1 MMMRIFHLSIPVFL
15 PTLFIL
21 LSNLSNMIEIRHLKL
36 LDAVADTGSLKNAAE
51 KLFLS
56 QSALS
61 HQLRELESY
70 LETPVFY
77 RLNKQL
83 VLTPSGK
90 VLLDSSREILTKLSQ
105 TEKTIREISDGDR
118 GTLRIMIECFTAYH
132 WLPRLMQDFSR
143 DFPKVEISISYE
155 CNRCPTE
162 HLINGELDIAII
174 CEEEENPLIRMEKI
188 FDDEILAVLPED
200 HPLADKPYLQAE
212 DFEDQHLLIH
222 SFPLES
228 VSVARKLLIP
238 EKINLGKVT
247 QVPITDAALEMVKC
261 GIGITTLPE
270 WILNHYLH
278 NQPVIG
284 VPITR
289 SGIKI
294 SWYAAMLMDAE
305 RPTYFDVFVK
315 KMHGYA
321 RPGWQENVHESFSS
335 NR

>member
-1 MMMRIFHLSIPVFL
+1 
-15 PTLFIL
+15 
-21 LSNLSNMIEIRHLKL
+21 MIEIRHLKL
-36 LDAVADTGSLKNAAE
+36 LDAVAETGSLKNAAE

-90 VLLDSSREILTKLSQ
+90 VLLDSSRKILSKLSQ

-155 CNRCPTE
+155 CNRCPTD
-162 HLINGELDIAII
+162 HLISGELDIAII
-174 CEEEENPLIRMEKI
+174 CEEEESPLIRVEKI
-188 FDDEILAVLPED
+188 FDDEIVAVLPED
-200 HPLADKPYLQAE
+200 HPLAEKPYLQAV

-222 SFPLES
+222 SFPLNS
-228 VSVARKLLIP
+228 VAVARKLLIP
-238 EKINLGKVT
+238 EKIKLGKVT

-261 GIGITTLPE
+261 GIGITTLPA

-278 NQPVIG
+278 HHPLVG

-289 SGIKI
+289 AGIKI
-294 SWYAAMLMDAE
+294 SWYAAMLRDAE
-305 RPTYFDVFVK
+305 RPAYFDVFVN
-315 KMHGYA
+315 KMHEYA
-321 RPGWQENVHESFSS
+321 RPEKQDQLHENFSS
-335 NR
+335 SR

>member
-1 MMMRIFHLSIPVFL
+1 
-15 PTLFIL
+15 
-21 LSNLSNMIEIRHLKL
+21 MIEIRHLKL
-36 LDAVADTGSLKNAAE
+36 LDAVAETGSLKNAAE

-90 VLLDSSREILTKLSQ
+90 VLLDSSREILAKLSL

-143 DFPKVEISISYE
+143 DFPKVEFSISYE
-155 CNRCPTE
+155 CNRCPTN
-162 HLINGELDIAII
+162 HLISGELDIAII
-174 CEEEENPLIRMEKI
+174 CDEDDSPLIHMEKI
-188 FDDEILAVLPED
+188 FDDEIVAVLPED
-200 HPLADKPYLQAE
+200 HPLADKAYLHAE
-212 DFEDQHLLIH
+212 DFENQHLLIH

-228 VSVARKLLIP
+228 VSLAKKVLIP

-261 GIGITTLPE
+261 GIGITTLPM
-270 WILNHYLH
+270 WILNHYLQ
-278 NQPVIG
+278 NQPVVG
-284 VPITR
+284 VPVTR
-289 SGIKI
+289 EGIKI
-294 SWYAAMLMDAE
+294 SWYAAMLKDAE
-305 RPTYFDVFVK
+305 RPAYFDVFVS
-315 KMHGYA
+315 KMHEYA
-321 RPGWQENVHESFSS
+321 RPGWQNSLHESFSS
-335 NR
+335 KH

>member
-1 MMMRIFHLSIPVFL
+1 
-15 PTLFIL
+15 
-21 LSNLSNMIEIRHLKL
+21 MIEIRHLKL
-36 LDAVADTGSLKNAAE
+36 LDAVAETGSLKNAAE

-90 VLLDSSREILTKLSQ
+90 VLLDSSREILAKLSQ

-174 CEEEENPLIRMEKI
+174 CEEEESPLIRMEKI
-188 FDDEILAVLPED
+188 FDDEIMAVLPED
-200 HPLADKPYLQAE
+200 HPLAEKPYLQAE
-212 DFEDQHLLIH
+212 DFEDRHLLIH
-222 SFPLES
+222 SFPLDS

-278 NQPVIG
+278 HQPVVG

-289 SGIKI
+289 SGMQI
-294 SWYAAMLMDAE
+294 SWYAAMLRDAE
-305 RPTYFDVFVK
+305 RPAYFDTFVK
-315 KMHGYA
+315 KMHAYA
-321 RPGWQENVHESFSS
+321 RPGWQERLHESFSTKH
-335 NR
+335 

>member
-1 MMMRIFHLSIPVFL
+1 
-15 PTLFIL
+15 
-21 LSNLSNMIEIRHLKL
+21 MIEIRHLKL
-36 LDAVADTGSLKNAAE
+36 LDAVAETGSLKNAAE

-90 VLLDSSREILTKLSQ
+90 VLLDSSRAILAKLSQ

-132 WLPRLMQDFSR
+132 WLPRLMQEFSR

-155 CNRCPTE
+155 CNRCPTD
-162 HLINGELDIAII
+162 HLISGELDIAII
-174 CEEEENPLIRMEKI
+174 CEEEESPHIRMEKI

-200 HPLADKPYLQAE
+200 HPLAEATYLKAQ
-212 DFEDQHLLIH
+212 DFKDQHLLIH
-222 SFPLES
+222 SFPLDS

-238 EKINLGKVT
+238 EKINLGKIT

-261 GIGITTLPE
+261 GIGITTLPA

-278 NQPVIG
+278 NHPVVG

-289 SGIKI
+289 SGIMI
-294 SWYAAMLMDAE
+294 SWYAAMLKDAE
-305 RPTYFDVFVK
+305 RPAYFDVFVN
-315 KMHGYA
+315 KMHRYA
-321 RPGWQENVHESFSS
+321 RPDRLHESFSS

>member
-1 MMMRIFHLSIPVFL
+1 MSIFHLSIPVFL

-21 LSNLSNMIEIRHLKL
+21 KSNLSNMIEIRHLKL
-36 LDAVADTGSLKNAAE
+36 LDTVAETGSLKNAAE

-61 HQLRELESY
+61 HQLRELENY

-132 WLPRLMQDFSR
+132 WLPRLMQDFSQ

-174 CEEEENPLIRMEKI
+174 CEEEDSPLIRMEKI
-188 FDDEILAVLPED
+188 FDDEIMAVLPED
-200 HPLADKPYLQAE
+200 HPLAEKPYLQAE
-212 DFEDQHLLIH
+212 DFEGQHLLIH

-270 WILNHYLH
+270 WILNHYLQ
-278 NQPVIG
+278 NQPVVG

-294 SWYAAMLMDAE
+294 SWYAAMLRDAE
-305 RPTYFDVFVK
+305 RPAYFDVFVK

-321 RPGWQENVHESFSS
+321 RPGWHDSMHESFSS
-335 NR
+335 KR

>member
-1 MMMRIFHLSIPVFL
+1 MMSIFHLGILTIYPIIPILKFN
-15 PTLFIL
+15 FI
-21 LSNLSNMIEIRHLKL
+21 SMIEIRHLKL
-36 LDAVADTGSLKNAAE
+36 LDTVAETGSLKKAAE

-90 VLLDSSREILTKLSQ
+90 VLLDSSRDILAKLNQ

-132 WLPRLMQDFSR
+132 WLPRLMKDFSR
-143 DFPKVEISISYE
+143 DFPKVEFSISYE
-155 CNRCPTE
+155 CNRCPTN
-162 HLINGELDIAII
+162 HLISGELDIAII
-174 CEEEENPLIRMEKI
+174 CDEDDSPLIRMEKI
-188 FDDEILAVLPED
+188 FDDEILAVLPDD
-200 HPLADKPYLQAE
+200 HPLAEKPYLQAE

-222 SFPLES
+222 SLPLNS

-261 GIGITTLPE
+261 GIGITTLPA

-278 NQPVIG
+278 NHPVVG

-289 SGIKI
+289 SGMKI
-294 SWYAAMLMDAE
+294 SWHAAMLKDAE
-305 RPTYFDVFVK
+305 RPSYFDVFVK
-315 KMHGYA
+315 KMHQYA
-321 RPGWQENVHESFSS
+321 RPGKEGRLYESFSS

>member
-1 MMMRIFHLSIPVFL
+1 MNIFHLNLRVFYA
-15 PTLFIL
+15 FIL
-21 LSNLSNMIEIRHLKL
+21 IFRLNFKVMIEIRHLKL
-36 LDAVADTGSLKNAAE
+36 LDAVAETGSLKNAAE

-90 VLLDSSREILTKLSQ
+90 VLLDSSREILSRLSL

-132 WLPRLMQDFSR
+132 WLPRLMKVFSEE
-143 DFPKVEISISYE
+143 FPKVEFSISYE

-162 HLINGELDIAII
+162 HLISGELDIAII
-174 CEEEENPLIRMEKI
+174 CDEDPNPLIRMDKI

-200 HPLADKPYLQAE
+200 HPLAEKPYLQAQ
-212 DFEDQHLLIH
+212 DFENQHLLIH
-222 SFPLES
+222 SFPLDS
-228 VSVARKLLIP
+228 VTVARKLLIP

-247 QVPITDAALEMVKC
+247 QVPITEAAIEMVRC
-261 GIGITTLPE
+261 GIGFTTLPE
-270 WILNHYLH
+270 WILNHYLRH
-278 NQPVIG
+278 HPVVG

-294 SWYAAMLMDAE
+294 SWYAAMLRDAE
-305 RPTYFDVFVK
+305 RPAYFDVFVQ
-315 KMHGYA
+315 KMHQYA
-321 RPGWQENVHESFSS
+321 LPGTAGQLHENFSS
-335 NR
+335 KS